1 MICQQQTVAED
12 APATRTILPAAG
24 LLSFY
29 FFAAAAVVTA
39 LAAAWAVIAAA
50 SFGFS
55 LSSAAVEA
63 IIEACVIIR
72 GIEPLWTQKNGADN
86 RLIFYFRFIKLELFL

>member
-55 LSSAAVEA
+55 LSSAAAEA
-63 IIEACVIIR
+63 ITDSVDSAAAA
-72 GIEPLWTQKNGADN
+72 N
-86 RLIFYFRFIKLELFL
+86 

>member
-55 LSSAAVEA
+55 LSSAAV
-63 IIEACVIIR
+63 
-72 GIEPLWTQKNGADN
+72 WTQKNGADN
-86 RLIFYFRFIKLELFL
+86 RLIFYFRFIKLKLFL

>member
-55 LSSAAVEA
+55 LSSAAVDPYGRKKMGRITA
-63 IIEACVIIR
+63 SFF
-72 GIEPLWTQKNGADN
+72 
-86 RLIFYFRFIKLELFL
+86 IFDSLN

>member
-29 FFAAAAVVTA
+29 FFAAAAVATA
-39 LAAAWAVIAAA
+39 LAAWAVIAAA

-63 IIEACVIIR
+63 I
-72 GIEPLWTQKNGADN
+72 TDSADSAAAAN
-86 RLIFYFRFIKLELFL
+86 

>member
-39 LAAAWAVIAAA
+39 LAVIAAA

-55 LSSAAVEA
+55 LSSAAAEA
-63 IIEACVIIR
+63 ITDSVDSAAAA
-72 GIEPLWTQKNGADN
+72 N
-86 RLIFYFRFIKLELFL
+86 